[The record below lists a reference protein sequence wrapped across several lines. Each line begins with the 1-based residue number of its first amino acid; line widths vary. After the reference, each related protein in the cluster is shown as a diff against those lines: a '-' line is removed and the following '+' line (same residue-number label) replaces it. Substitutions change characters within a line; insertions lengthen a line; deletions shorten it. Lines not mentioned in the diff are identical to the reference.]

1 MLDYLER
8 ACEEIDAALFSGDA
22 LYTEKD
28 LAEFQQYLDRWNR
41 EVENTKSDF
50 KISDERADD
59 VPIPGDFVQG
69 NTPMERLFLGLPPEG
84 RMQNDL

>member
-22 LYTEKD
+22 FYTEKD

-41 EVENTKSDF
+41 EVENIK
-50 KISDERADD
+50 E
-59 VPIPGDFVQG
+59 G
-69 NTPMERLFLGLPPEG
+69 MESLKAAG
-84 RMQNDL
+84 RM